1 MAAAMRSSIAEKLG
15 RPPTAIAE
23 LREVVEASSEHVEH
37 HSRQILGVEKFV
49 DMLTNLV
56 GKQAPDLAPTL
67 ATITAPFQ
75 QALIHERAY
84 LGAEERLRDDLDD
97 LAARFMV
104 VHRVSQ
110 EVTDAQQ
117 KVKDGRHK
125 IESLRRDLDID
136 QAKGGQKKY
145 QLEAAIK
152 VAIDAKARAVEAAQ
166 LKLEEYIQ
174 VRQSYNA
181 FKLRRLRHG
190 YTNLGEVTRTA
201 LRGEGKA
208 YEAVLAAIGEARNNL
223 EAALSGE
230 VPIVEEG
237 EETEQA
243 GEETPRKLA
252 AGGEEEMVEAE
263 TRQAYYYEPPPQVAE
278 PPADEQD
285 ATYGDSPFPE

>member
-1 MAAAMRSSIAEKLG
+1 MKIAEKLI
-15 RPPTAIAE
+15 RPPSSIIE
-23 LREVVEASSEHVEH
+23 LKEVVEASTEHVEH
-37 HSRQILGVEKFV
+37 HSRQILGVENFV
-49 DMLTNLV
+49 DMLTALV
-56 GKQAPDLAPTL
+56 GKQAPDLAGQL
-67 ATITAPFQ
+67 ATITQPFQ
-75 QALIHERAY
+75 QALLHERTY

-125 IESLRRDLDID
+125 IESLRRDLDVD

-145 QLEAAIK
+145 QIEAAIK

-174 VRQSYNA
+174 VRTSYNA

-201 LRGEGKA
+201 LRSEGKA

-223 EAALSGE
+223 ESALNGE
-230 VPIVEEG
+230 LVITDENEDQPAEE
-237 EETEQA
+237 ERA
-243 GEETPRKLA
+243 RRMK
-252 AGGEEEMVEAE
+252 GGEEEMVESE
-263 TRQAYYYEPPPQVAE
+263 PRQPVYAYEPPPQVAE
-278 PPADEQD
+278 PPSYEQD
-285 ATYGDSPFPE
+285 AGYEDSPFPD